1 MTWSDVPGH
10 HTNASTAAEREA
22 WERGA
27 TTLFPAGKLADRV
40 TTVLLLAAGA
50 VLTAVAAVVGIV
62 AVASATAGCGAD
74 GGCTPG
80 ASIGGV
86 ALAVGGAFVVGVLT
100 LVLAVR
106 AWLRRRTSWWI
117 AAVGFVV
124 AVGVVTWGTVLF
136 VQAADQRADTV
147 GTTASAPAAD
157 RVGSA
162 LSGS

>member
-1 MTWSDVPGH
+1 
-10 HTNASTAAEREA
+10 
-22 WERGA
+22 
-27 TTLFPAGKLADRV
+27 
-40 TTVLLLAAGA
+40 
-50 VLTAVAAVVGIV
+50 VVGIV
-62 AVASATAGCGAD
+62 AVASATASCGAD

-136 VQAADQRADTV
+136 VQAADERGATI
-147 GTTASAPAAD
+147 GTTASAAVPAA
-157 RVGSA
+157 VAAAAS
-162 LSGS
+162 

>member
-10 HTNASTAAEREA
+10 NAHDTTAAEREA

-62 AVASATAGCGAD
+62 AVASATASCGPA

-80 ASIGGV
+80 ASIGSV
-86 ALAVGGAFVVGVLT
+86 ALAVGGAFVIGVLT

-117 AAVGFVV
+117 AAVGFVIAV
-124 AVGVVTWGTVLF
+124 AVVTWGTVLF
-136 VQAADQRADTV
+136 VQAADQRGAAV
-147 GTTASAPAAD
+147 GATASSVAPVTAAAAA
-157 RVGSA
+157 V
-162 LSGS
+162 

>member
-10 HTNASTAAEREA
+10 TTHTAAEREA

-40 TTVLLLAAGA
+40 TTVLLLVAGA
-50 VLTAVAAVVGIV
+50 VLTAVAAVVGII
-62 AVASATAGCGAD
+62 AVASATASCGPD

-80 ASIGGV
+80 ASIGSV
-86 ALAVGGAFVVGVLT
+86 ALGVGGAFVVGVLT
-100 LVLAVR
+100 LVFDVR

-117 AAVGFVV
+117 AAVGFVL

-136 VQAADQRADTV
+136 VQAADQRGDTV
-147 GTTASAPAAD
+147 GTTASAPAGAGP
-157 RVGSA
+157 GSA
-162 LSGS
+162 LTGS